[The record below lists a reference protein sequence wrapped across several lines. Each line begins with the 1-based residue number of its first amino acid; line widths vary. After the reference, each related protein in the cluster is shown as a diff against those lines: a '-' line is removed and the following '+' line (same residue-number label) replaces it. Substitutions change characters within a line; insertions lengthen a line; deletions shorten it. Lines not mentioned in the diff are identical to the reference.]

1 MITLNVK
8 PYCDGCAYFEPE
20 KSSVVYADE
29 VSYIEVMCENRRKCD
44 RIEAYLR
51 RKMEKEDH
59 DSYEN

>member
-8 PYCDGCAYFEPE
+8 PYCDSCDYFEPE

-51 RKMEKEDH
+51 REMEKEDH
-59 DSYEN
+59 DSHEN